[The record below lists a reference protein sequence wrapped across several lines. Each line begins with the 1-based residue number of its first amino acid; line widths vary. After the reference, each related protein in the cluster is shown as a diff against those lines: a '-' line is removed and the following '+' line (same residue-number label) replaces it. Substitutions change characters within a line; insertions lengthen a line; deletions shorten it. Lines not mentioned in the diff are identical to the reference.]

1 MVESGY
7 KIVVKMRKY
16 ANIPQIWDHF
26 WILVNTVVR
35 YKVFRDQYSVMWVR
49 SGYTS
54 KNVVDIGAVTGLKK
68 WMRCYYMKLRRKYR
82 GSKYVFSVYILS
94 IPMILGVLYGNNF
107 GVICIRIS
115 V

>member
-68 WMRCYYMKLRRKYR
+68 WMSCYYMKLRRKYR
-82 GSKYVFSVYILS
+82 GSKYVFSVYI
-94 IPMILGVLYGNNF
+94 
-107 GVICIRIS
+107 
-115 V
+115 